1 MMRLPCVTGIDYSFI
16 SSFLRIIL
24 CSVTTWYSRLR
35 ACTPPIAVRACTR
48 YYERRYSQLGHKMVA
63 SWSLNL
69 LPKWQQPWSWGL
81 GCKSEQNSS
90 KGWPRQWGHL
100 WPHKVTFVPTD
111 WCVLVLIH
119 FHLNFWRVNFQE
131 LTPRMQKC
139 PKMSIVVT
147 PAVGSL
153 LTEPPGNHFMPQL
166 AVPSF
171 IVPGSPSKFS
181 ILYPNSMRY

>member
-1 MMRLPCVTGIDYSFI
+1 MKFPGPTRGKSTKTLPCELSIEYCNFDFLYSSNWQTFRAI
-16 SSFLRIIL
+16 LRVSSV
-24 CSVTTWYSRLR
+24 SWS
-35 ACTPPIAVRACTR
+35 R

-81 GCKSEQNSS
+81 GCKSEQKSS
-90 KGWPRQWGHL
+90 KGWPRQWGHF

-119 FHLNFWRVNFQE
+119 VHLNFWRVNFQE

-153 LTEPPGNHFMPQL
+153 LTEPPGNHFIPQL

-171 IVPGSPSKFS
+171 IVPSFIVPGVTQPCG
-181 ILYPNSMRY
+181 